1 MNVAIWL
8 RELGLGQY
16 VAVFTDNEIDA
27 AIIDRLTADDL
38 KDMGITIVG
47 HRRKLLDA
55 IEALR
60 GSNKISSTDEAVMGA
75 ARVRATVLADVTGQA
90 ERRQLT
96 VMFVDLVDS
105 TALSTRLDPE
115 EMGAILATYQN
126 VVAREITG
134 YNGAVAKFMGDGVL
148 AYFGWPQAHEDDAE
162 RAVRAGLDLARAV
175 AEIPTEDGSMLAV
188 RVGIATGLVMVG
200 MAIGQGSAQEQAV
213 VGDAPNLAARLQGLA
228 RPGTVVVGASTR
240 LLLGDLFDLDDLG
253 PRALKG
259 FDKPVAAWSV
269 IGTSRVESRFDALRV
284 AALTPFVGRNHELA
298 ILRER
303 WSWARAGEGQIVL
316 VAGDAGI
323 GKSRLLRELR
333 QTFGGEA
340 AFTLSHYGSPY
351 HTNSAFHPILEQLRR
366 AAGLTP
372 EDDQATSLAKLETLL
387 ARGSD
392 QLEECMPL
400 IGSLVS
406 IPTGERYSPREMS
419 AAQRKQRTMAALV
432 DQLEGLARAGP
443 VLLLFED
450 AHWFDPSTLE
460 LLDLVVDRVR
470 GLRVLLLV
478 TYRPEFVPSWFGQS
492 QVTLLPLNR
501 LGRHQVAA
509 LVGEVAGGRAL
520 PSAVLEGIVVKTDGV
535 PLFAEELTK
544 TVLASD
550 WLVDAG
556 GRYEVARPLPSIAI
570 PGTLSDSLMARLDRL
585 GSVKEVAQIASVI
598 GREFDQASLAAV
610 SHKSGPF
617 LLAALDQLVATGLVF
632 RHGTFPEISYSFK
645 HALVR
650 DAAYASL
657 LRENRKQLHRCVA
670 EVFSV
675 ARETDLTLLAHHWEQ
690 AGDLERA
697 LTQLMRAGD
706 DAASRF
712 AIWEAVAH
720 YWHAAALLEA
730 LPESEE
736 RRSAHLRIVLSM
748 IETAT
753 ASSEAGD
760 FWRDDTE
767 RDAAFRN
774 VDKALATAETRA
786 DRASLARLEAFKGK
800 NQHDEALLGR
810 AAGHARA
817 IGDQRLEAD
826 IVRQHAGFCGHMGR
840 FQESEALVDR
850 AIELLEN
857 LGSEVE
863 LGFAMASYG
872 RCYRA
877 RAGKLQE
884 ALSLAERARMIAD
897 RVGDLKLRSW
907 LAMESEPCMYKG
919 AWDDTVAVARKYLPI
934 AWGVG
939 NWAVVLWSSA
949 FATIAELRLGR
960 LEGAEELIVRAVE
973 EAAPPAG
980 DDFPKIYAQI
990 AMAQLRLAQG
1000 ATDLALEAAELSMRH
1015 TERSMLPQLE
1025 LGAAHRT
1032 CGEVH
1037 LAMGRLDE
1045 AERHIGQ
1052 SLAILSAIQSRPELG
1067 QSLMAY
1073 GRAKS
1078 ATDPSLGH
1086 DYLRRAMTLFAEI
1099 GASGWVCEAQDALA
1113 LLAVKPL
1120 NSGASHNPQI

>member
-1 MNVAIWL
+1 MDVALWL

-16 VAVFTDNEIDA
+16 ARVFTDNEIDA
-27 AIIDRLTADDL
+27 AVLDRLTAEDL

-60 GSNKISSTDEAVMGA
+60 GSTRVSSTDEAATGA
-75 ARVRATVLADVTGQA
+75 AGARAAVPADAPGQA

-105 TALSTRLDPE
+105 TALSARLDPE
-115 EMGAILATYQN
+115 EMGEILATYQN
-126 VVAREITG
+126 VVAREITRYG
-134 YNGAVAKFMGDGVL
+134 GAVAKFMGDGVL

-175 AEIPTEDGSMLAV
+175 AGMPAEDGTSLAV

-200 MAIGQGSAQEQAV
+200 MTIGQGTAQEQAV
-213 VGDAPNLAARLQGLA
+213 VGDAPNLAARLQSLA
-228 RPGTVVVGASTR
+228 QPGTVVVGASTR
-240 LLLGDLFDLDDLG
+240 LLLGDLFDLHDLG
-253 PRALKG
+253 PLALKG
-259 FDKPVAAWSV
+259 FDEPVAAWSV
-269 IGTSRVESRFDALRV
+269 IGASRVESRFDALRV
-284 AALTPFVGRNHELA
+284 AALTPFVGRSHELA
-298 ILRER
+298 ILQER
-303 WSWARAGEGQIVL
+303 WSWVHAGEGQVVL

-333 QTFGGEA
+333 QTLDGEA
-340 AFTLSHYGSPY
+340 VTTLRYYGSTY

-366 AAGLTP
+366 AAGFAP
-372 EDDQATSLAKLETLL
+372 EDDPATSLTKLEALL
-387 ARGSD
+387 AHGSN
-392 QLEECMPL
+392 QLAEGVPL
-400 IGSLVS
+400 IGSLLS
-406 IPTGERYSPREMS
+406 IPTGERYPPRETS
-419 AAQRKQRTMAALV
+419 AAQRKQHTMAALV
-432 DQLEGLARAGP
+432 DQLEDLARAGP

-470 GLRVLLLV
+470 RLRVLMLV
-478 TYRPEFVPSWFGQS
+478 TYRPEFVPGWNGQS
-492 QVTLLPLNR
+492 HVTQLPLNR
-501 LGRHQVAA
+501 LGRTQVAA
-509 LVGEVAGGRAL
+509 LVGEVTGGRAL

-544 TVLASD
+544 TMLASD
-550 WLVDAG
+550 WLVDTG
-556 GRYEVARPLPSIAI
+556 GRYEVARPLPSFAI
-570 PGTLSDSLMARLDRL
+570 PETLSDSLMARLDRL
-585 GSVKEVAQIASVI
+585 GPVKEVAQIASVI
-598 GREFDQASLAAV
+598 GREFDQATLAAV
-610 SHKSGPF
+610 SPESGQF
-617 LLAALDQLVATGLVF
+617 LLTALDQLVAAGLVF
-632 RHGTFPEISYSFK
+632 RHGASPEISYSFK

-657 LRENRKQLHRCVA
+657 LRENRKRLHRRVA
-670 EVFSV
+670 EVL
-675 ARETDLTLLAHHWEQ
+675 AGPQDADPALLAHHWEQ
-690 AGDLERA
+690 AGDPERA
-697 LTQLMRAGD
+697 LPQLMRAGD

-730 LPESEE
+730 LPESAE
-736 RRSAHLRIVLSM
+736 RRSAHLQIVLSM

-760 FWRDDTE
+760 FWHDDTE
-767 RDAAFRN
+767 RDAAFRH
-774 VDKALATAETRA
+774 VDKALATAEARA

-850 AIELLEN
+850 AIELLES

-919 AWDDTVAVARKYLPI
+919 AWDDTVVVARTYLPI

-960 LEGAEELIVRAVE
+960 LQAAEELIVRAVE

-1000 ATDLALEAAELSMRH
+1000 ATDLALEAAELAMRH

-1032 CGEVH
+1032 CGEVL

-1052 SLAILSAIQSRPELG
+1052 SLAILGAIQSRPELG

-1073 GRAKS
+1073 GRVRS
-1078 ATDPSLGH
+1078 TTDPPLGQ
-1086 DYLRRAMTLFAEI
+1086 DYLRRAMTLFTEI
-1099 GASGWVCEAQDALA
+1099 GASGWVSEAEDALA
-1113 LLAVKPL
+1113 HLADGPL
-1120 NSGASHNPQI
+1120 QRSASPDPQI